1 MISGTGI
8 AQLLPMV
15 SAPIVARLYE
25 PESFGAYAVFYSIV
39 TILGG
44 MAFLDYQNA
53 ILIENSHRRAF
64 YALIVSFF
72 SCLAISLISFLL
84 YILLPSEFLNSIFGN
99 DVVPFLWVIP
109 ITVFISSINTLFYNW
124 FLRKGNYTLISKNKV
139 IIAII
144 SVFVQIGLGLLKI
157 GTLGFIVAN
166 LISFSISSVLFGFVF
181 FNSIEFTVTK
191 VNLKVLIDIC
201 KKYKNFPLFS
211 VWSNSLNIITLQI
224 PQFLLNSFFGSSL
237 VGQLSLANRMINL
250 PISFISTSFQD
261 LFRQSSAKENSETGK
276 SKNTYLRFLRI
287 GIVFGAILLI
297 ICLFVIPPLFAFI
310 FGPKWVTAGVYVK
323 ILAPLTVVRFVIGP
337 LSYMFYI
344 KLKQK
349 LDLLWQIGLFVLTIS
364 ILYGGYHWLGIQ
376 NESDLLISYTLIIS
390 VWYIINGL
398 ISYRLANLTNSKIS

>member
-1 MISGTGI
+1 
-8 AQLLPMV
+8 
-15 SAPIVARLYE
+15 
-25 PESFGAYAVFYSIV
+25 
-39 TILGG
+39 

-53 ILIENSHRRAF
+53 ILIEISHRRAF

-72 SCLAISLISFLL
+72 SCLAISLISFFLC
-84 YILLPSEFLNSIFGN
+84 IFLPREFLTSIFGK
-99 DVVPFLWVIP
+99 DVVPFFWVIP
-109 ITVFISSINTLFYNW
+109 VTVFISSINTLFYSW
-124 FLRKGNYTLISKNKV
+124 FLRKGKFTLISKNKV

-144 SVFVQIGLGLLKI
+144 SVFVQISLGLLKV

-166 LISFSISSVLFGFVF
+166 LISFSISSVLFGIVF
-181 FNSIEFTVTK
+181 FNSIEFTFAK
-191 VNLKVLIDIC
+191 VNLMVLIDIC

-287 GIVFGAILLI
+287 GIVFGVLLLV

-323 ILAPLTVVRFVIGP
+323 ILAPLTVIRFVIGP

-376 NESDLLISYTLIIS
+376 NESDLLISYTLVIS

-398 ISYRLANLTNSKIS
+398 ISYRLANLTNTKIN